1 MEMIEKKGRLA
12 FRHEGDYWRCY
23 WAPLDTMEGAVELG
37 SIAMEIVV
45 DQDRKQLFMALM
57 RNYTESLFPVDHWEE
72 PVKAPERERSGH
84 A

>member
-1 MEMIEKKGRLA
+1 MIEKKGRLA
-12 FRHEGDYWRCY
+12 FRHEGNYWRCY

-37 SIAMEIVV
+37 SLAMEIVV
-45 DQDRKQLFMALM
+45 DQSQKQLFMAFM
-57 RNYTESLFPVDHWEE
+57 RNYIESRLPVDHWEV